1 MRIDFSPNIPIY
13 IQLIEFIK
21 IEIATGRLA
30 IGDKIPTVRA
40 LANELEVNQNTI
52 QRTFQE
58 LEKEEVIV
66 TRRGIGRYITNR
78 EEKIKE
84 LRTKMIKELVDKFIN
99 DIKNLNATEKEILL
113 ILQSSLDM
121 GKFEIPSKE

>member
-13 IQLIEFIK
+13 IQVIEFIK

-58 LEKEEVIV
+58 LEKEEVSV

-121 GKFEIPSKE
+121 GKFEISSKE